1 MNWVT
6 GISITLPV
14 AGDVVVPVA
23 LRWETRPMPR
33 VPTGESV
40 VARVVRVLEAFT
52 PDEPSLSV
60 TEIARRSG
68 LHVATASRLVAELA
82 AHGLLVRC
90 DGEVRV
96 GVRMWELAQRAS
108 PTLSLREA
116 AMPFLED
123 LHAVIGHHVQ
133 LGVLDGD
140 EVLFVERM
148 SAPNAVVNY
157 TRIAG
162 RLAMHASSSGL
173 VLLAHAPPE
182 QQERVLAA
190 PMKRL
195 TRNTP
200 TDPTQV
206 REMLADIRRRGYA
219 LCPGFIHLDA
229 TGVAVPVRDVSGA
242 VVAAIGAVVPND
254 GNAYVHVPALLAAA
268 RGIGRLLAS
277 Q

>member
-1 MNWVT
+1 
-6 GISITLPV
+6 
-14 AGDVVVPVA
+14 
-23 LRWETRPMPR
+23 MPR
-33 VPTGESV
+33 VRTGESV

-52 PDEPSLSV
+52 SDEPALSV

-68 LHVATASRLVAELA
+68 LPVPTASRLVAELA
-82 AHGLLVRC
+82 AHGLLARS
-90 DGEVRV
+90 DGAVRV

-123 LHAVIGHHVQ
+123 LHAVIGQHVQ

-148 SAPNAVVNY
+148 SAPNAVINY

-162 RLAMHASSSGL
+162 RLYLHASSSGL
-173 VLLAHAPPE
+173 VLLAHAPAE

-190 PMKRL
+190 PLRRF
-195 TRNTP
+195 TPRTP
-200 TDPTQV
+200 TRSGRV
-206 REMLADIRRRGYA
+206 REMLADVRRQGYA
-219 LCPGFIHLDA
+219 LCPGFYHLDA
-229 TGVAVPVRDVSGA
+229 TGVAVPVRDGSGA

-254 GNAYVHVPALLAAA
+254 GNAYVHVPTLMAAA
-268 RGIGRLLAS
+268 RGIGRGLVS
-277 Q
+277 H

>member
-1 MNWVT
+1 
-6 GISITLPV
+6 
-14 AGDVVVPVA
+14 
-23 LRWETRPMPR
+23 MPR
-33 VPTGESV
+33 VRTGESV

-52 PDEPSLSV
+52 PDEPALSV
-60 TEIARRSG
+60 TEIARRAG
-68 LHVATASRLVAELA
+68 LHVATASRLVAELS
-82 AHGLLVRC
+82 AHGLLSRG
-90 DGEVRV
+90 DGAVRV

-162 RLAMHASSSGL
+162 RLSMHASSSGL

-190 PMKRL
+190 PMRRL

-200 TDPTQV
+200 TDPKHV
-206 REMLADIRRRGYA
+206 REMLAGIRRHGYA
-219 LCPGFIHLDA
+219 LCPGFIHVDA
-229 TGVAVPVRDVSGA
+229 TGVAVPVRDGSGA
-242 VVAAIGAVVPND
+242 VVAAIGTVVPND

-268 RGIGRLLAS
+268 RGIGRALTS
-277 Q
+277 H

>member
-1 MNWVT
+1 
-6 GISITLPV
+6 
-14 AGDVVVPVA
+14 
-23 LRWETRPMPR
+23 MPR
-33 VPTGESV
+33 VRTGESV

-52 PDEPSLSV
+52 PDDPALSV

-68 LHVATASRLVAELA
+68 LHVATASRLVAELS
-82 AHGLLVRC
+82 AHGLLARR
-90 DGEVRV
+90 DGAVRV

-140 EVLFVERM
+140 EVLFIERM

-162 RLAMHASSSGL
+162 RLSMHASSSGL
-173 VLLAHAPPE
+173 VLLAHTPPE
-182 QQERVLAA
+182 HQERVLAA
-190 PMKRL
+190 PMQRL
-195 TRNTP
+195 TPNTP
-200 TDPTQV
+200 TDPKQV
-206 REMLADIRRRGYA
+206 RELLAGIRRQGYA
-219 LCPGFIHLDA
+219 LCPGFIHVDA
-229 TGVAVPVRDVSGA
+229 TGVAVPVRDGSGA

-268 RGIGRLLAS
+268 RGIGRVLAS
-277 Q
+277 H

>member
-1 MNWVT
+1 
-6 GISITLPV
+6 
-14 AGDVVVPVA
+14 
-23 LRWETRPMPR
+23 MPR
-33 VPTGESV
+33 VRTGESV

-52 PDEPSLSV
+52 TDEPALSV

-68 LHVATASRLVAELA
+68 LPVATASRLVAELA
-82 AHGLLVRC
+82 AHGLLVRS
-90 DGEVRV
+90 DGAVRV

-123 LHAVIGHHVQ
+123 LHAVIGQHVQ

-148 SAPNAVVNY
+148 SAPNAVINY

-162 RLAMHASSSGL
+162 RLDLHASSSGI
-173 VLLAHAPPE
+173 VLLAHAPAE

-190 PMKRL
+190 PLRRF
-195 TRNTP
+195 TPRTP
-200 TDPTQV
+200 TRPARV
-206 REMLADIRRRGYA
+206 RGMLADVRRQGYA
-219 LCPGFIHLDA
+219 LCAGFYHLDA
-229 TGVAVPVRDVSGA
+229 TGVAVPVRDGSGA

-254 GNAYVHVPALLAAA
+254 GNAYLHVPALQAAA
-268 RGIGRLLAS
+268 RGIGRVLAS
-277 Q
+277 H